1 MGMQELIKIT
11 AYGPHEEID
20 IKGVI
25 ENKEAFSEAAEYMY
39 GMFEREVFDIV
50 ICVADAG
57 SYFADYVSQKM
68 GRKLICMWENKDQKE
83 QPVATYRTH
92 HREHMLAAAPGS
104 LAKGQKAVIITDLLT
119 HGKDV
124 EAAVRIAKSQDVEII
139 KIGTFVEDT
148 NFDARHKLLKG
159 IPLESMFL
167 SEDL

>member
-1 MGMQELIKIT
+1 MQELIKVT

-20 IKGVI
+20 IKGVL
-25 ENKEAFSEAAEYMY
+25 EDKEAFAEAADYVY
-39 GMFEREVFDIV
+39 NMFEREVFDVI

-57 SYFADYVSQKM
+57 SYFADFVSKKM
-68 GRKLICMWENKDQKE
+68 NKKLVCMWENKDQKE
-83 QPVATYRTH
+83 QPIATYKTH
-92 HREHMLAAAPGS
+92 HGERMLAAPPGS
-104 LAKGQKAVIITDLLT
+104 LARGQKAVIIADLLT

-139 KIGTFVEDT
+139 KIGVFVEDT
-148 NFDARHKLLKG
+148 DFDARHKLLKG